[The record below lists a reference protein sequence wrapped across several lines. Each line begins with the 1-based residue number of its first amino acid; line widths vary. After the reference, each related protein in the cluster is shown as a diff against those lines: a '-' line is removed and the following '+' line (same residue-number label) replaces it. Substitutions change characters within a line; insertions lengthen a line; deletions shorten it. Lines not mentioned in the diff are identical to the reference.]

1 MIKLNLD
8 LESGGRPFKEPKEK
22 HVKFFKVY
30 CSDEEYEAFRD
41 YCEEIGVPISRWF
54 GDKMRRILR
63 TVNKREQKRIRANG
77 KP

>member
-1 MIKLNLD
+1 MKLNLN
-8 LESGGRPFKEPKEK
+8 LENRGRPYKDQKEK

-41 YCEEIGVPISRWF
+41 YCNKHDIPVSRWF

-63 TVNKREQKRIRANG
+63 TVNRLEQR
-77 KP
+77 